1 MNARTI
7 LAVIRAALASAVM
20 FMGGALIPAVGGF
33 AMVLAPTPVLHS
45 SVGYRNAIWRSI
57 AIALLSA
64 AVVGIGGGVGA
75 IVAYLVT
82 AGVAS
87 AVMCYLIERRQSFER
102 IVGSVAVL
110 LFALGTLSALL
121 AAGSPQTLA
130 DQLRTDLTAT
140 ITRGEK
146 FYAMAGV
153 ETSLTPDIR
162 AGIVEAILQLM
173 PALALISA
181 ALLVIANLATFWRV
195 SGRQARVGYALF
207 GDLARWSTP
216 EWLIWAL
223 LVSGFGLFVPLVP
236 LRTIALNCFVS
247 VAVIYFCQGLAIM
260 SFYFHVLG
268 MPWLAR
274 ALVYVITIIQ
284 PILAVLACVAG
295 VLDMWIDF
303 RRLKPSNPQTGKL
316 GDFL

>member
-1 MNARTI
+1 MNGRTI

-45 SVGYRNAIWRSI
+45 SVGYRNAFWRAA
-57 AIALLSA
+57 AIAMLSA
-64 AVVGIGGGVGA
+64 ALVGIGGGIGA
-75 IVAYLVT
+75 ILAYLVT
-82 AGVAS
+82 AGIAS
-87 AVMCYLIERRQSFER
+87 AAMCYLIEKRQPFER
-102 IVGSVAVL
+102 IVGSVAIL
-110 LFALGTLSALL
+110 ILALGTASALI
-121 AAGSPQTLA
+121 AAGSPQALA
-130 DQLRTDLTAT
+130 GQLRNDLTLT

-153 ETSLTPDIR
+153 ESTLTPDVR
-162 AGIVEAILQLM
+162 AGIVEVVLQLM

-181 ALLVIANLATFWRV
+181 ALLIIANLATFWRV
-195 SGRQARVGYALF
+195 GGRQARVGYALF

-223 LVSGFGLFVPLVP
+223 LVSGFGMFVPFAQ
-236 LRTIALNCFVS
+236 LRTIALNCFVC
-247 VAVIYFCQGLAIM
+247 VAAIYLCQGLAIM

-274 ALVYVITIIQ
+274 ALVYTITIIQ
-284 PILAVLACVAG
+284 PILALLVCTAG
-295 VLDMWIDF
+295 VLDMWVDF
-303 RRLKPSNPQTGKL
+303 RRLKPSNPQTRKL